1 MVGLKAWPAQAR
13 AHCRVLARFSCCDA
27 AVACGLP
34 WRQQICQLQWSSSS
48 RVKPPLRSFP
58 PLARSLSPTHTLF
71 FCTAVTAAPRSLPAA
86 PSRVFCW
93 ALPHPHSAP
102 HPRPHS
108 NQPRA
113 CPAVP
118 SVVVVVSS
126 CVSSS
131 APCVR
136 VLSVVVSSCCSTSL
150 STSLS
155 YFRQCALTRCAFFDS
170 IAFRDPALSTASSSL
185 LPPPHPPPRIF
196 RLRAIKSS
204 RTESKEGRQQAN
216 GHPTLGHSVGR
227 ALRAWAVIS
236 AGLVPRRY
244 HSLLRPQEEIHVSLF
259 PQEHQWSSGRI
270 HR

>member
-1 MVGLKAWPAQAR
+1 MPFVCARSRPTVAFCVQRRDQWRGLLGLKAWPAQAR

-34 WRQQICQLQWSSSS
+34 WRQQIGQLQWSSSS

-58 PLARSLSPTHTLF
+58 PLACSVPNTHLV

-113 CPAVP
+113 CPAAP

-126 CVSSS
+126 CGSSS

-170 IAFRDPALSTASSSL
+170 IAFRDPACIFFPPSSAASAASNF
-185 LPPPHPPPRIF
+185 P
-196 RLRAIKSS
+196 
-204 RTESKEGRQQAN
+204 
-216 GHPTLGHSVGR
+216 
-227 ALRAWAVIS
+227 S
-236 AGLVPRRY
+236 ARD
-244 HSLLRPQEEIHVSLF
+244 
-259 PQEHQWSSGRI
+259 
-270 HR
+270 